1 VTWVEPQGNLRRRVI
16 SIHFLVE
23 VLVRGVVTCVVIGK
37 EFLVDCGNLFCT
49 VMLVGNAEVNA
60 STEVQETASSLCV
73 IEE

>member
-1 VTWVEPQGNLRRRVI
+1 M
-16 SIHFLVE
+16 
-23 VLVRGVVTCVVIGK
+23 VTCVVSGT